1 MRVCEC
7 RSVGMYLCAQPFQ
20 CVLCVG
26 IAEHKAAAV
35 AATFVCISIM
45 HSMRDILF
53 SFVGHIQR
61 VCLASRLPPFFYPF
75 KFSGIAEIRSEK
87 YRQYYGYSTTLCT
100 TQSIWA
106 MVWWWVLLLV
116 MVFTFFFYHSV
127 SCHFCE
133 SSCYHKFVAATCV
146 AISRAHLKWLRY
158 CHSECIWTRKLK
170 RKTNGIFRFISFC
183 ANKHDQ
189 K

>member
-61 VCLASRLPPFFYPF
+61 VCLSSRLPPFFYPF

-116 MVFTFFFYHSV
+116 MVFTFFFIIPCRVTSV
-127 SCHFCE
+127 NHRVIINLLPPHASQYREH
-133 SSCYHKFVAATCV
+133 T
-146 AISRAHLKWLRY
+146 W
-158 CHSECIWTRKLK
+158 
-170 RKTNGIFRFISFC
+170 NGLDIVT
-183 ANKHDQ
+183 ANAYEREN
-189 K
+189 